1 MGVNSPGFFPGLFYF
16 GQYRKGNTMDKI
28 LVEYVKGKGLQQVKV
43 FGQDTIVFFHTNT
56 EDFLKY
62 IKNVQTKEK
71 VGITIYLKK
80 YLNIVEDNLN
90 TIQVM
95 NSTRNTI
102 DAKTNLLTVKNTLP
116 YTKIVV
122 NYGDKEKKTITMNSK
137 EEYNLAMDAISK
149 YGMYESKRVKSY
161 TEV

>member
-1 MGVNSPGFFPGLFYF
+1 
-16 GQYRKGNTMDKI
+16 MDKI